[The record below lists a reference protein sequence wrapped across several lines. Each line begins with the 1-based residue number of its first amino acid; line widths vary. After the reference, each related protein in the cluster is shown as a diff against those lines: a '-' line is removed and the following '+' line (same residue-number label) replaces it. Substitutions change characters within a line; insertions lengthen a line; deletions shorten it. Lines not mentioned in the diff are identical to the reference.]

1 MNTWALLRINR
12 NIMEFKEHYASV
24 SKRIWSWINRN
35 IMEFKVVLTALI
47 AAAFIRINR
56 IILENVIFEI

>member
-1 MNTWALLRINR
+1 MRKTR
-12 NIMEFKEHYASV
+12 
-24 SKRIWSWINRN
+24 INRN

-56 IILENVIFEI
+56 IILENVILEI